1 MRRYELSQ
9 REFYFKE
16 KGDPLEKVL
25 ECVSELEDI
34 RQRHRIWEKD
44 VQECMQYCR
53 EEGIQYEKKDIKNW
67 MYLFEESS
75 LANRVKVL
83 RPIMISLVEMLYIK
97 IKRIEA
103 TRTRVK
109 LITSKGII
117 FLLSVSLDYSKED
130 VEYECRIKLQK
141 NNVQKIVAF
150 DVDEGNVYHCKIVF
164 SETMLNSWNIKVNRD
179 ILPKK
184 EYCSTTHNVK
194 VTYNFVCPSW
204 KQEKKVNAYLTS
216 LSAKQLLQVS
226 TVRKII
232 QMSQCT
238 KQEIT
243 FQVERQD
250 HTLPF
255 PLIYYQRKE
264 GKETVY
270 RTRKITI
277 LPKEIVRMGSSH
289 AGIYCILTTKGNYY
303 WIEEAL
309 FAERRKPVVLN
320 KTLLDALVYEGDRN
334 SIKQIGQVL

>member
-1 MRRYELSQ
+1 MMRRYELSQ

-16 KGDPLEKVL
+16 KEEPLDKAIKWFAKL
-25 ECVSELEDI
+25 EVELE
-34 RQRHRIWEKD
+34 RRRILEEE
-44 VQECMQYCR
+44 VEEGMQYCKQ
-53 EEGIQYEKKDIKNW
+53 EGIQYQNKDIKN
-67 MYLFEESS
+67 MVQLFHLYSNS
-75 LANRVKVL
+75 GIKRL
-83 RPIMISLVEMLYIK
+83 RPILICLVEILNLNIQK
-97 IKRIEA
+97 IE
-103 TRTRVK
+103 TTSTCVK
-109 LITSKGII
+109 LITSKGTII
-117 FLLSVSLDYSKED
+117 LASISIDSSIKD
-130 VEYECRIKLQK
+130 VDYECYMKLQK
-141 NNVQKIVAF
+141 DDRKKTVVFYVK
-150 DVDEGNVYHCKIVF
+150 DGNVYDCEVVF
-164 SETMLNSWNIKVNRD
+164 SQTRVNSWNILVDRY
-179 ILPKK
+179 IPPKK
-184 EYCSTTHNVK
+184 VCSSNRYHIT

-255 PLIYYQRKE
+255 PLLYYQRKE

-277 LPKEIVRMGSSH
+277 LPKEIVRLGSSH
-289 AGIYCILTTKGNYY
+289 AGIYYILTTKGNYY

-309 FAERRKPVVLN
+309 FAERRKLVVLN